1 MSNDITITNASELDT
16 MAKAIIEDIA
26 EPGLAL
32 TPELIEEGKHLLEA
46 LNLARTELAAS
57 VEKLFETVKTAGARP
72 LLGSQV
78 VWYHAEGE
86 NLTPYLGII
95 TAIEKDVTGMPGEL
109 VEVNVLGYRR
119 PLEYTRCAIGTKP
132 GDNVA
137 VFHALPTT

>member
-1 MSNDITITNASELDT
+1 MSNDITIANASELDT

-46 LNLARTELAAS
+46 LNLARTGLAES
-57 VEKLFETVKTAGARP
+57 VEKLFET
-72 LLGSQV
+72 
-78 VWYHAEGE
+78 
-86 NLTPYLGII
+86 I
-95 TAIEKDVTGMPGEL
+95 MPGEL

-119 PLEYTRCAIGTKP
+119 PLGYTRCAIGTKP